1 MNKSLTDRPK
11 SGGALRNVE
20 NRSDSGGSSAI
31 ANSVPDRAANSL
43 LLETRNLQ
51 EMPLSIE
58 TAVKFGL
65 ATRLPT
71 RFMAHSLLIRI
82 DESRAAALLG
92 VRYAMAFRKAGRPVI
107 AYARQPTKY
116 RGRAA
121 RIHPTGARHSILDM
135 LRYREERDAW
145 VKRFTGGA
153 KPLLTFAFW
162 SAEGRRPCLTVAPK
176 ERRPENVLHGAV
188 RDAQGAGIGCRR
200 GRAR

>member
-82 DESRAAALLG
+82 DKSRAAALLG
-92 VRYAMAFRKAGRPVI
+92 VRYAMAFRKAGRPLLPTLDSPQNI
-107 AYARQPTKY
+107 ADAQHASTR
-116 RGRAA
+116 RAHA
-121 RIHPTGARHSILDM
+121 IPSSTCCDTEKNETLGSS
-135 LRYREERDAW
+135 
-145 VKRFTGGA
+145 VS
-153 KPLLTFAFW
+153 P
-162 SAEGRRPCLTVAPK
+162 EGRSRS
-176 ERRPENVLHGAV
+176 
-188 RDAQGAGIGCRR
+188 
-200 GRAR
+200 